1 MIQPLSVYSPILPSF
16 LYCLPPSLPPDVFIF
31 SASFYLFPF
40 LGKCF

>member
-1 MIQPLSVYSPILPSF
+1 MIQPLSVCSPILLSF
-16 LYCLPPSLPPDVFIF
+16 LSCLSPFLPPDVFIF